1 VITFG
6 PVEPVS
12 HLGQAARD
20 AGSILRDVLGW
31 KYVAEDWDNRVN
43 PFASRGSS
51 LRGDQAR
58 WVCTRRGTL
67 IIE

>member
-1 VITFG
+1 VIIFG

-31 KYVAEDWDNRVN
+31 KYVAEDWET
-43 PFASRGSS
+43 GK
-51 LRGDQAR
+51 G
-58 WVCTRRGTL
+58 RRQK
-67 IIE
+67 EK